1 MLQEVPVEEAW
12 LRKYPER
19 TVLVVSNDREGRPN
33 IITLGWNMPTSRTPP
48 MAVISVGVTRYS
60 HGLIHDGGAFVL
72 VFPSIEIEGAVL
84 YCGTHSGR
92 EVDKFQETGLT
103 PLPSQHVAPPL
114 IKEGV
119 VNMEC
124 KVVGELRTGDHT
136 LFAGEILA
144 AYTSTEHVTAIFNM
158 GPDEQGG
165 RRFKGF

>member
-1 MLQEVPVEEAW
+1 MLQEVTVEAAW

-19 TVLVVSNDREGRPN
+19 TVLVVSSDREGRPN

-48 MAVISVGVTRYS
+48 LAVISVGVTRYS

-103 PLPSQHVAPPL
+103 PLPAQHVAPPL

-136 LFAGEILA
+136 LFVGEILA
-144 AYTSTEHVTAIFNM
+144 AYTSTEYTSALFNM
-158 GPDEQGG
+158 GPDEQGR